1 MPPADESELLRAHLQ
16 GREPNPRGKVATYGD
31 VAAIVGDGCDGRI
44 VGHAL
49 GALGP
54 RSVQVAWQRVI
65 GRNGKITTSGLHQ
78 PDKLAAEGIEFDER
92 GYVLMNRFHWA
103 GPSEEWALAN
113 GCQVLPRAEP
123 PKTRR
128 TTSSVFSEPRA

>member
-1 MPPADESELLRAHLQ
+1 MPPADESEYYERIYKVVNQ
-16 GREPNPRGKVATYGD
+16 IPRGQVATYGD

-78 PDKLAAEGIEFDER
+78 PDKLAVEGVEFDER

-103 GPSEEWALAN
+103 GPTEEWAQTN
-113 GCQVLPRAEP
+113 GFQVLPKGGAADEAPDNQLRL
-123 PKTRR
+123 
-128 TTSSVFSEPRA
+128 F

>member
-1 MPPADESELLRAHLQ
+1 MPPADESEYYERIYKVVNQ
-16 GREPNPRGKVATYGD
+16 IPRGKVATYGD

-65 GRNGKITTSGLHQ
+65 GRNGKVTTSGLHQ

-113 GCQVLPRAEP
+113 GCQVLPQGGAAEDAP
-123 PKTRR
+123 DNQLRLY
-128 TTSSVFSEPRA
+128 

>member
-1 MPPADESELLRAHLQ
+1 MPPTDERDYFERIYKVVNHI
-16 GREPNPRGKVATYGD
+16 PRGKVATYGD

-78 PDKLAAEGIEFDER
+78 PDKLAAESVEFDER
-92 GYVLMNRFHWA
+92 GYVVMSRCHWE
-103 GPSEEWALAN
+103 GPSEEWVLAN
-113 GCQVLPRAEP
+113 GFQMLPKGGATEDVPDNQLRL
-123 PKTRR
+123 
-128 TTSSVFSEPRA
+128 F